1 MLVDVSM
8 QMDRIKNETDFHEW
22 LSASAVLLLVAAMR
36 RDCTAGRRKN
46 SGGIARCSGNL
57 LVSRKNIVFVRFSK
71 SAFESEEK
79 KKSTTAFY
87 QRCTGV

>member
-1 MLVDVSM
+1 M

-79 KKSTTAFY
+79 
-87 QRCTGV
+87 